1 MHEDAQSDTLHE
13 RAKNPPNHRQ
23 TYNNLQINSREIV
36 SELEN
41 DQQNHFDDDKIS
53 EIGSL
58 KGADTEHFRNSLK
71 ETEIF

>member
-41 DQQNHFDDDKIS
+41 DQQNHFDDDV
-53 EIGSL
+53 
-58 KGADTEHFRNSLK
+58 R
-71 ETEIF
+71 IFPNFSKNENLC